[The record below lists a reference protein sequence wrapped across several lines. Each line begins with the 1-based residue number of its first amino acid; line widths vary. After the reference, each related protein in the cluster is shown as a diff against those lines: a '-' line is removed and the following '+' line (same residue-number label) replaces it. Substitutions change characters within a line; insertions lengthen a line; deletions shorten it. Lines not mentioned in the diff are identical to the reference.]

1 LAQTLDSL
9 DQALNAES
17 NPFGQEAGSSEGS
30 SPSDAPLSEAAQ
42 SAQQGQPGEGQ
53 PGEGPP
59 GQGAPS
65 QVQPS
70 EQETGQS
77 SQAEQ
82 AQALADAAQAL
93 AQATL
98 AQASS
103 MAQSRMQSQN
113 AMTQGFQPN
122 SGEGAS
128 VDSAPIT
135 DFMELP
141 IADLE
146 NKSKLEWSQLPPKLA
161 KDLMDGRRE
170 AVSGEYRNRVEAY
183 FRAMAE
189 KSRQKK

>member
-1 LAQTLDSL
+1 MSQT
-9 DQALNAES
+9 
-17 NPFGQEAGSSEGS
+17 
-30 SPSDAPLSEAAQ
+30 
-42 SAQQGQPGEGQ
+42 
-53 PGEGPP
+53 
-59 GQGAPS
+59 
-65 QVQPS
+65 
-70 EQETGQS
+70 
-77 SQAEQ
+77 
-82 AQALADAAQAL
+82 AQALAEAAQAL
-93 AQATL
+93 AQAAI

-113 AMTQGFQPN
+113 AMSEGFQLT
-122 SGEGAS
+122 SGEGAA
-128 VDSAPIT
+128 VESAPAS

-189 KSRQKK
+189 KSQKKK